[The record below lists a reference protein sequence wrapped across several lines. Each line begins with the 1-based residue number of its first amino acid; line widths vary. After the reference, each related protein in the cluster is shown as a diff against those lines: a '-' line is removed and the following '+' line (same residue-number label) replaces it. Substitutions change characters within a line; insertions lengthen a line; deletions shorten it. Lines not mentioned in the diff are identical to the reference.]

1 METANRAV
9 TSREYKLMLNVD
21 RFADRE
27 RGTRQLWAMVEF
39 LVDKAGGVVSEQ
51 QDEEETRETFYLDTP
66 GHDLRQRGL
75 ALRVRREK
83 EEKKGKKEKEK
94 KKRKVTLKLRET
106 DRYLA
111 AAFDLRTTAKDPE
124 WKFEED
130 ILPPFAGAF
139 AHSVSFETKTDPE
152 VDSVA
157 DLVTLFPGLRGL
169 SLPAGTSVGTVN
181 GFTAREIARKL
192 GKVRFGDETL
202 VKAMASFWYL
212 AGAPGDYPLVA
223 EFSFDYDA
231 PGSTDALEQFPPR
244 VVRGSNDLFA
254 SLQRQSGWLDLTGTT
269 KTAAAYASF

>member
-1 METANRAV
+1 MGAANRAV

-27 RGTRQLWAMVEF
+27 RGTRQLWAVVEF
-39 LVDKAGGVVSEQ
+39 LVDKAGGVVAEQ

-66 GHDLRQRGL
+66 GSDLRQRGL

-83 EEKKGKKEKEK
+83 DK
-94 KKRKVTLKLRET
+94 KKRKVTLKLREA

-111 AAFDLRTTAKDPE
+111 AAFDLRTTAGEPE
-124 WKFEED
+124 WKFEQD

-139 AHSVSFETKTDPE
+139 AHSVSFETKQDP
-152 VDSVA
+152 DLATVA
-157 DLVTLFPGLRGL
+157 DLVALFPGLQSL
-169 SLPAGTSVGTVN
+169 ALPAATAVATVN
-181 GFTAREIARKL
+181 GFTAQEVARKL
-192 GKVRFGDETL
+192 GKLRFGDAPV

-231 PGSTDALEQFPPR
+231 PGPPDALEQFPPL
-244 VVRGSNDLFA
+244 VVRGANDLFA
-254 SLQRQSGWLDLTGTT
+254 SLQRQPGWLDLSGTT